1 MMKISGIRY
10 LTKQGFENVW
20 KNRMMAFASFCVLLV
35 SILLVGISIL
45 FYINI
50 NSMIGGVENKNEVI
64 VYLDDNTTNAQ
75 ILEMQTLLG
84 NMDNVDKVEFYSKD
98 KAFDDMKKSM
108 NEYEELFTSL
118 EGDNPLPDSFRLKI
132 KDIAL
137 TSETVTL
144 INELDHVYSIRA
156 AYDFV
161 NILTE
166 IKKIVT
172 LIASAIIIA
181 LAIVSMVIISNT
193 TKASVFAR
201 RNEISI
207 MKYVGATN
215 AFIRIPFFVEGMITG
230 MAAGV
235 VATVITWIGYDAVV
249 NLLTEEVNILN
260 IIGTGS
266 ILPFSDIII
275 KVALSYIISGAVV
288 GALGSVLSTRKHLNV

>member
-1 MMKISGIRY
+1 MKISGIRY

-64 VYLDDNTTNAQ
+64 VYLDDDTTNGQ
-75 ILEMQTLLG
+75 ILEMEVLLKQ
-84 NMDNVDKVEFYSKD
+84 MDNVDKVEFYSKD
-98 KAFDDMKKSM
+98 KAFEDMKKSM

-166 IKKIVT
+166 MKKIIT
-172 LIASAIIIA
+172 LIASAIIVA

-193 TKASVFAR
+193 TKASVF
-201 RNEISI
+201 
-207 MKYVGATN
+207 
-215 AFIRIPFFVEGMITG
+215 
-230 MAAGV
+230 
-235 VATVITWIGYDAVV
+235 
-249 NLLTEEVNILN
+249 
-260 IIGTGS
+260 
-266 ILPFSDIII
+266 
-275 KVALSYIISGAVV
+275 
-288 GALGSVLSTRKHLNV
+288 

>member
-1 MMKISGIRY
+1 MKISGIRY

-75 ILEMQTLLG
+75 ILEMQSLLEQ
-84 NMDNVDKVEFYSKD
+84 MDNVDKVEFYSKD
-98 KAFDDMKKSM
+98 KAFEDMKKSM

-132 KDIAL
+132 KDITL

-144 INELDHVYSIRA
+144 IGELDHVYSIRA

-166 IKKIVT
+166 MKKIIT

-235 VATVITWIGYDAVV
+235 VATIITWIGYDAVV
-249 NLLTEEVNILN
+249 KLLTEEVNILN

-275 KVALSYIISGAVV
+275 KVALSYIISGAII

>member
-1 MMKISGIRY
+1 MKISGIRY

-64 VYLDDNTTNAQ
+64 VYLDDNTTNSQ
-75 ILEMQTLLG
+75 VLEMQVLLEQ
-84 NMDNVDKVEFYSKD
+84 MDNVDKVEFYSKD
-98 KAFDDMKKSM
+98 KAFEDMKKSM

-132 KDIAL
+132 KDISM

-166 IKKIVT
+166 MKKIIT

-275 KVALSYIISGAVV
+275 KVALSYIISGAAV
-288 GALGSVLSTRKHLNV
+288 GAVGSVLSTRKHLNV

>member
-1 MMKISGIRY
+1 MKISGIRY

-75 ILEMQTLLG
+75 ILEMQSLLEQ
-84 NMDNVDKVEFYSKD
+84 MDNVDKVEFYSKD
-98 KAFDDMKKSM
+98 KAFEDMKKSM

-132 KDIAL
+132 KDITL

-144 INELDHVYSIRA
+144 IGELDHVYSIRA

-166 IKKIVT
+166 MKKIIT

-235 VATVITWIGYDAVV
+235 VATIITWIGYDAVV
-249 NLLTEEVNILN
+249 KLLTEEVNILN

-275 KVALSYIISGAVV
+275 KVEIGRAHV
-288 GALGSVLSTRKHLNV
+288 

>member
-1 MMKISGIRY
+1 MKISGIRY

-64 VYLDDNTTNAQ
+64 VYLDDNTTNSQ
-75 ILEMQTLLG
+75 VLEMQVLLEQ
-84 NMDNVDKVEFYSKD
+84 MDNVDKVEFYSKD
-98 KAFDDMKKSM
+98 KAFEDMKKSM

-132 KDIAL
+132 KDISM

-166 IKKIVT
+166 MKKIIT

-230 MAAGV
+230 MAAGA
-235 VATVITWIGYDAVV
+235 VATIITWIGYDAVV

-275 KVALSYIISGAVV
+275 KVALSYIISGAAV
-288 GALGSVLSTRKHLNV
+288 GAVGSVLSTRKHLNV

>member
-1 MMKISGIRY
+1 MKISGIRY

-75 ILEMQTLLG
+75 ILEMQSLLEQ
-84 NMDNVDKVEFYSKD
+84 MDNVDKVEFYSKD
-98 KAFDDMKKSM
+98 KAFEDMKKSM

-132 KDIAL
+132 KDITL

-144 INELDHVYSIRA
+144 IEELDHVYSIRA

-166 IKKIVT
+166 MKKIIT

-230 MAAGV
+230 MAAGA
-235 VATVITWIGYDAVV
+235 VATIITWVGYDAVV
-249 NLLTEEVNILN
+249 KLLTEEVNILS

-266 ILPFSDIII
+266 ILPFGDIII
-275 KVALSYIISGAVV
+275 KVALAYIISGAFI

>member
-1 MMKISGIRY
+1 MKISGIRY

-64 VYLDDNTTNAQ
+64 VYLDDNTTNSQ
-75 ILEMQTLLG
+75 VLEMQVLLEQ
-84 NMDNVDKVEFYSKD
+84 MDNVDKVEFYSKD
-98 KAFDDMKKSM
+98 KAFEDMKKSM

-132 KDIAL
+132 KDISM

-166 IKKIVT
+166 MKKIIT

-235 VATVITWIGYDAVV
+235 VATIITWIGYDAVV

-266 ILPFSDIII
+266 ILPFGDIII

>member
-1 MMKISGIRY
+1 MKLSGIRY

-35 SILLVGISIL
+35 SILLVGLSIL

-64 VYLDDNTTNAQ
+64 VYLDDDITPAQ
-75 ILEMQTLLG
+75 TMEMEVLLKQ
-84 NMDNVDKVEFYSKD
+84 MDNVDNVEFYSKD
-98 KAFDDMKKSM
+98 DAFEDMKKSM

-118 EGDNPLPDSFRLKI
+118 KDDNPLPDSFRLKI
-132 KDIAL
+132 KDITL

-166 IKKIVT
+166 MKKIIT

-230 MAAGV
+230 MAAGA
-235 VATVITWIGYDAVV
+235 VATIITWIGYDAVV
-249 NLLTEEVNILN
+249 KLLTEEVNILN

-275 KVALSYIISGAVV
+275 KVALSYILSGAVV